1 MEEFTLDLIPDIDI
15 EPLYLPEVPKEKNTP
30 PVMSSILQV
39 EMMVQDL
46 RERVKHL
53 EIMHERRQLFPLPL
67 IWLKRIYEFGEVLYL
82 LFQPVE
88 ALFYLLLS
96 F

>member
-1 MEEFTLDLIPDIDI
+1 MRRWTRYKSKRLTANHFMEEFTLDLIPDIDI

-67 IWLKRIYEFGEVLYL
+67 I
-82 LFQPVE
+82 
-88 ALFYLLLS
+88 
-96 F
+96 